1 MITDFS
7 LSNPLIKSYF
17 DGSDEYVPT
26 NEFLYLHTHPLIR
39 PNFLEQI
46 EVKIRETTEYCIAR
60 SINSTALMNVALLAE
75 KLGKILPIVT
85 EENAQ
90 EALSVLREIYRFCKR
105 LTGTE

>member
-60 SINSTALMNVALLAE
+60 SIKSTALMKTALLAE

-90 EALSVLREIYRFCKR
+90 EALSVLREIYQFCKR